1 MPTIKSIEDLKR
13 IREEAQKI
21 REMRDQT
28 DKVQIV
34 VGMGTVGI
42 AAGARETLKATLG
55 FIEKNHLADV
65 ILRQTGNMG
74 LEGQDPV
81 VQVLLPN
88 QEKVTYGKVTPAVAL
103 KIMEEHIVKG
113 NVVLENK
120 IEARLRLRETRLER

>member
-42 AAGARETLKATLG
+42 AAGARETLKAILG

-81 VQVLLPN
+81 VQVFLPN

-103 KIMEEHIVKG
+103 KIMEEHIVNG

-120 IEARLRLRETRLER
+120 IEA